1 MLGAWLLEQGAPL
14 DRRDNE
20 EWTALMF
27 SVDMGMGEVVRLLL
41 DKGADPMIVSLDGQR
56 AADIA
61 W

>member
-1 MLGAWLLEQGAPL
+1 MAWLV
-14 DRRDNE
+14 DRRDKE

-41 DKGADPMIVSLDGQR
+41 DGQR

>member
-1 MLGAWLLEQGAPL
+1 MAWLV
-14 DRRDNE
+14 DRRDKE

-27 SVDMGMGEVVRLLL
+27 SMDMGMGEVVRLLL
-41 DKGADPMIVSLDGQR
+41 DKWADPLIVSLDGQR

>member
-1 MLGAWLLEQGAPL
+1 M